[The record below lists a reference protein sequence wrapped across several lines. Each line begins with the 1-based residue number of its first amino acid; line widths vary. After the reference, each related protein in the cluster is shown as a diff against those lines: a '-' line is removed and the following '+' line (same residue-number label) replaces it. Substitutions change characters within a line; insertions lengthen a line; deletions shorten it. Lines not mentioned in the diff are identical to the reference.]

1 MIGYYTPILIL
12 QAFCLYHAYRNNSL
26 QSWLWLI
33 ILLPG
38 IGCGI
43 YLYDHF
49 FNRSNIETL
58 AEGVKNVVNTN
69 YRIEQL
75 ERAHKLSD
83 NITTKTNL
91 AAAYVA
97 YGRLDDAI
105 SLYKECLTGFMAD
118 DPSLQMKLLQA
129 YFLKQDYAA
138 AIELGNNLEQHKEFQ
153 KSPERVCY
161 AWSLYN
167 NGEIGEAEKQFQDVD
182 RISAN
187 HWHRM
192 EYAKFLVLND
202 KKGAAR
208 DKLATLLE
216 EFELMRGGE
225 RKVNSGTIR
234 EVRELYSKINAS

>member
-26 QSWLWLI
+26 QPWVWLI
-33 ILLPG
+33 IFLPL

-138 AIELGNNLEQHKEFQ
+138 AIELGNNLE
-153 KSPERVCY
+153 
-161 AWSLYN
+161 
-167 NGEIGEAEKQFQDVD
+167 
-182 RISAN
+182 
-187 HWHRM
+187 
-192 EYAKFLVLND
+192 
-202 KKGAAR
+202 
-208 DKLATLLE
+208 
-216 EFELMRGGE
+216 
-225 RKVNSGTIR
+225 
-234 EVRELYSKINAS
+234 